1 MARTFNAR
9 NKPLHGGPVSP
20 WPRRAR
26 RARRATWWTLSTGIT
41 AALAAV
47 AALYAAAALGPFG
60 PLVVAIATGI
70 TSVMLL
76 TLRGGLIRTTIGIA
90 GACAATATVHALDL
104 HPYWVLHEAL
114 EHASRL
120 AETVGA
126 IAQRHIIE

>member
-1 MARTFNAR
+1 MTTPT

-26 RARRATWWTLSTGIT
+26 QAGRATWWTLSTGIT
-41 AALAAV
+41 ATLAAA
-47 AALYAAAALGPFG
+47 AALYVASALGPFG

-70 TSVMLL
+70 GSVMLL
-76 TLRGGLIRTTIGIA
+76 ALEGGLTRTTIGIA
-90 GACAATATVHALDL
+90 GACAATATVHVLDL
-104 HPYWVLHEAL
+104 HAYWVLHEAI

-126 IAQRHIIE
+126 IAQRHIFE